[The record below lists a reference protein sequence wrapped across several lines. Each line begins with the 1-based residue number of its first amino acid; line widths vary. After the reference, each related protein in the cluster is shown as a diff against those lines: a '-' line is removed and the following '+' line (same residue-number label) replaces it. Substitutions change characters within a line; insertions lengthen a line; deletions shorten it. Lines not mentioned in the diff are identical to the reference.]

1 MRAPQELR
9 PDTEPDTPS
18 GPWIVP
24 VLTLTTFAVMVNAM
38 ALGPFLPF
46 IADEFGTSVALLG
59 QVPAMSM
66 LLAAVLGLVAGP
78 IADHVGHRHALL
90 GGLFIAV
97 VSSAGIGLAPGY
109 VPLLLAALAGA
120 GARAFAQPIAVVIAG
135 TLFRGEHQRR
145 AISWVTAGAT
155 GAVLVGIP
163 VLTTVAELL
172 GWRVAF
178 VALAGFTALL
188 LFAATRIIDIAQ
200 ARPDTAWTIGGMLGS
215 YWPLLNHGPTATLI
229 GAAFVGSIGIWLMA
243 TYVGAFYSER
253 FGFSIQQIGWVYL
266 VPGATLLIGNLL
278 VGGRVGRLSLRPLV
292 VINRILCGVAV
303 AGLFMLPITALTGVG
318 LLAVQGLT
326 TGIATTAVAI
336 LLIRESPVGRATTMT
351 LNIAAVSLG
360 TAVGSA
366 LGGLLLAVSGF
377 WLIGLFGL
385 LFSCSSAGLV
395 WWYQE
400 PGETLLTPAAPDST
414 PA

>member
-1 MRAPQELR
+1 MRAPQEFR

-18 GPWIVP
+18 DPWIVP

-46 IADEFGTSVALLG
+46 IADELGTSVALLG

-78 IADHVGHRHALL
+78 IADHVGHRRGLL
-90 GGLFIAV
+90 GGLVIAV

-109 VPLLLAALAGA
+109 VLLLLAALVGA
-120 GARAFAQPIAVVIAG
+120 GARAFAQPIAIVIAG

-145 AISWVTAGAT
+145 AISWVTAGAS
-155 GAVLVGIP
+155 GAVIVGIP
-163 VLTTVAELL
+163 VLTTVAELF

-188 LFAATRIIDIAQ
+188 LFAAFRIIDIVQ
-200 ARPDTAWTIGGMLGS
+200 TRPDTAWTIGGMLGS
-215 YWPLLNHGPTATLI
+215 YRPLLNHGPTATLI
-229 GAAFVGSIGIWLMA
+229 GATFVGGIGVWLMA

-266 VPGATLLIGNLL
+266 VPGATLFIGNLL
-278 VGGRVGRLSLRPLV
+278 VGGRVGSLSLRPLV
-292 VINRILCGVAV
+292 VINRILNGVAV
-303 AGLFMLPITALTGVG
+303 AGLFMLPITALIGVG

-326 TGIATTAVAI
+326 TGIATAAVPI
-336 LLIRESPVGRATTMT
+336 LLIRESPAGRATTMT
-351 LNIAAVSLG
+351 LNIAALSLG

-395 WWYQE
+395 WWYHE
-400 PGETLLTPAAPDST
+400 PRETVLTPAPPDST
-414 PA
+414 PV